1 MKKTIWKT
9 IPLTN
14 GFYQVSDLG
23 DIRTVKRENRH
34 FSLKNLSK
42 QIYTPVSVK
51 KHTKKYNNNSFK
63 VPFVEIEELNYKTT
77 KPLSAIVYSAFHKIG
92 NLSHLEIFHVDGNE
106 FNNSIHNLIL
116 CEKKIKLKI
125 LQSNNNI
132 ISSQN
137 KNLLL
142 PHHITQSLSLYNHNG
157 IRIKY
162 FQSINELN
170 NIIDLPTRTIGKIL
184 NNMLYF
190 HYNSLIIKRG
200 IGPVVIDTNF
210 LQYNMFNWPKL
221 YKKLWTN
228 LFFQFD
234 KNGFLKEIYNN
245 IFEAS
250 ISNKI
255 SINELYDA
263 ALNYKLLSNYYWII
277 EN

>member
-1 MKKTIWKT
+1 
-9 IPLTN
+9 
-14 GFYQVSDLG
+14 
-23 DIRTVKRENRH
+23 
-34 FSLKNLSK
+34 
-42 QIYTPVSVK
+42 
-51 KHTKKYNNNSFK
+51 
-63 VPFVEIEELNYKTT
+63 
-77 KPLSAIVYSAFHKIG
+77 
-92 NLSHLEIFHVDGNE
+92 
-106 FNNSIHNLIL
+106 
-116 CEKKIKLKI
+116 
-125 LQSNNNI
+125 
-132 ISSQN
+132 
-137 KNLLL
+137 
-142 PHHITQSLSLYNHNG
+142 
-157 IRIKY
+157 
-162 FQSINELN
+162 
-170 NIIDLPTRTIGKIL
+170 
-184 NNMLYF
+184 MLYF